1 MTARIERRVAI
12 GGGHDLVYDDYGP
25 QTGDPV
31 VLCHGLGAAGL
42 QFDADAQALAQL
54 GFRVLVPDLRGH
66 GRSGK
71 PDPALSQNYTIAA
84 MATDLFAML
93 DAAGV
98 ERVHHVGNSLGG
110 ILALHLLADHAGR
123 FATLATFGTA
133 MALNLP
139 RFTPGLLPWGYR
151 LTGARLMGK
160 LTALGTT
167 PSPEGRV
174 IVEKMIA
181 RFDPQVG
188 RAVTQAVHRYDL
200 FDNAAGF
207 SRPYLMIAGRKDR
220 QVNAALKH
228 FIPRLLAL
236 PHFSLVEI
244 EGAGHCANLDRP
256 QAFRE
261 TLLEFWRKNP
271 MRFDSETP

>member
-1 MTARIERRVAI
+1 MTAGIERRVAI

-25 QTGDPV
+25 QTGEPV

-42 QFDADAQALAQL
+42 QFDADAQALSRL

-71 PDPALSQNYTIAA
+71 PDPAVAENYAIAA
-84 MATDLFAML
+84 MAADLVAML
-93 DAAGV
+93 DAAGAG
-98 ERVHHVGNSLGG
+98 RVHHVGNSLGG
-110 ILALHLLADHAGR
+110 ILALHLLADHADR

-139 RFTPGLLPWGYR
+139 RFTPGLVPWSYR

-160 LTALGTT
+160 LTAWGTT
-167 PSPEGRV
+167 PSPEGRA
-174 IVEKMIA
+174 IVETMIA
-181 RFDPQVG
+181 GFDPQVG

-207 SRPYLMIAGRKDR
+207 SRPYLMIVGSKDR
-220 QVNAALKH
+220 QVNAALKR

-236 PHFSLVEI
+236 PQFSLVEI

-256 QAFRE
+256 EAFRE
-261 TLLEFWRKNP
+261 TVLEFWAKNP
-271 MRFDSETP
+271 IRFNSETP